1 MNLTK
6 RHNEILRAALSYA
19 YSNVDDIN
27 DAMSDLHLP
36 VAPFTGEEIADLQ
49 NMLGMEGNFDH
60 PQEEADAIVRD
71 MMATECFPCSD
82 SYYHTDGGGTVE
94 HLSKEGLAGR
104 PLCGQKASVGA
115 WVHCPDEKISKRE
128 DVPAY
133 ICRKCVRIAFPSA

>member
-49 NMLGMEGNFDH
+49 NMLG
-60 PQEEADAIVRD
+60 
-71 MMATECFPCSD
+71 
-82 SYYHTDGGGTVE
+82 
-94 HLSKEGLAGR
+94 
-104 PLCGQKASVGA
+104 QKASVGA